1 MAINSIMINNHWRLI
16 MIRRKIVIWIA
27 AIAIVFSLISGCVN
41 PPTGTPTPVVTPV
54 TTPTATPVTTPVPT
68 PAPSVMV
75 LTAPTTA
82 VAGQGFVVSWRVFN
96 PTQVTIPHTAVHYG
110 PDSKSEPLTL
120 KSYPVLTPVQNGT
133 IPADFSATITI
144 GKTGVIYYRAHAIIG
159 GANYWSD
166 ERTITITA
174 PMNVSSMVTQTPTVT
189 VTTSTSGG
197 GGGGY

>member
-1 MAINSIMINNHWRLI
+1 
-16 MIRRKIVIWIA
+16 MIRSKIVIWIA
-27 AIAIVFSLISGCVN
+27 AIAIVSSLISGCVN

-54 TTPTATPVTTPVPT
+54 MTPTATATPLTTPAPT

-75 LTAPTTA
+75 LTAPATA
-82 VAGQGFVVSWRVFN
+82 VAGQGFVVSWRVN
-96 PTQVTIPHTAVHYG
+96 SPTQVTIPHTAVHYG

-120 KSYPVLTPVQNGT
+120 KSYPALTPVHNGT

-174 PMNVSSMVTQTPTVT
+174 PTNVSSMVTQTPTAT
-189 VTTSTSGG
+189 ATSSGG
-197 GGGGY
+197 YGY